1 MASATLPPSNRHVAD
16 QSGKGQGQGLGTV
29 AIVVPVLNDWEQI
42 ERLIRELHCL
52 PALAHRRLRL
62 IIVDDG
68 SFPDPPDS
76 ALAAAFS
83 GEGPVIGATIVRLA
97 CNLGHQRA
105 IAVGLTEAS
114 RRDDVEG
121 VVVMDADGEDRPE
134 DVAALIS
141 ASDAAS
147 ESIILALRGQRSE
160 GWGFRAGY
168 ALYRLLFRWL
178 TGNSIRFG
186 NFCLIPRRRLQALTH
201 NPATWNNLAA
211 AIMRSRL
218 PVVAVPTIRGER
230 YGGVSKMNFVSLA
243 VHGLSAISVFMDVTL
258 VRIICAALAVSGA
271 IVIALLTVVGLKL
284 FTGLAIP
291 GWASFMAVSLLVLL
305 FQALVFATIAL
316 FQLLSSR
323 SAPAVAPSAYVS
335 QFIAEVMELTSVSAS
350 Q

>member
-1 MASATLPPSNRHVAD
+1 MGV
-16 QSGKGQGQGLGTV
+16 V

-42 ERLIRELHCL
+42 ERLIRELHRL
-52 PALAHRRLRL
+52 PALAHRRLRIL
-62 IIVDDG
+62 IVDDG
-68 SFPDPPDS
+68 SFPEPENS
-76 ALAAAFS
+76 ALAGAFT
-83 GEGPVIGATIVRLA
+83 GEGSVIGATIVRLA

-105 IAVGLTEAS
+105 IAVGLTQAS
-114 RRDDVEG
+114 RLDDVER

-141 ASDAAS
+141 AGDEAQ

-160 GWGFRAGY
+160 GWAFQAGY
-168 ALYRLLFRWL
+168 AVYRLLFRGL
-178 TGNSIRFG
+178 TGHAIRFG
-186 NFCLIPRRRLQALTH
+186 NFCLIPRRRLEALTH

-218 PVVAVPTIRGER
+218 PVVAIPTIRGER
-230 YGGVSKMNFVSLA
+230 YGGVSKMNFVGLA
-243 VHGLSAISVFMDVTL
+243 VHGLSAISVYVDVTL
-258 VRIICAALAVSGA
+258 VRIIGAALAVSGL
-271 IVIALLTVVGLKL
+271 IVVALLTVVGLRL

-323 SAPAVAPSAYVS
+323 SAPAVAPNAYVS
-335 QFIAEVMELTSVSAS
+335 QFIAEVTELTPG
-350 Q
+350 